1 MHSNRSIPSQF
12 RVYTAVPGDLL
23 AMGKNTQRSVSYGK
37 NYSEG
42 YLLRWVRS
50 RNVYRPRTGG
60 DRRDRWRMLMK
71 RLLLYTTTGCGGSER
86 LAATNPPSY
95 RIIILPNTNP
105 NCSVTSVLFERRA
118 LLYRNHAR
126 DAVYACSRI

>member
-42 YLLRWVRS
+42 VPQDLVTAVATAVAS
-50 RNVYRPRTGG
+50 GTSTG
-60 DRRDRWRMLMK
+60 
-71 RLLLYTTTGCGGSER
+71 TAVPVHS
-86 LAATNPPSY
+86 AARGPY
-95 RIIILPNTNP
+95 I
-105 NCSVTSVLFERRA
+105 
-118 LLYRNHAR
+118 
-126 DAVYACSRI
+126 

>member
-42 YLLRWVRS
+42 VPQDLVTAVATAVAVASGTAVPVLATSSTFRGA
-50 RNVYRPRTGG
+50 RPIHLVEQDPIHSAAGG
-60 DRRDRWRMLMK
+60 T
-71 RLLLYTTTGCGGSER
+71 Y
-86 LAATNPPSY
+86 
-95 RIIILPNTNP
+95 I
-105 NCSVTSVLFERRA
+105 
-118 LLYRNHAR
+118 
-126 DAVYACSRI
+126 

>member
-42 YLLRWVRS
+42 VPQDLVTDVATAVLSRS
-50 RNVYRPRTGG
+50 KGVPLGWHKKRTN
-60 DRRDRWRMLMK
+60 W
-71 RLLLYTTTGCGGSER
+71 C
-86 LAATNPPSY
+86 A
-95 RIIILPNTNP
+95 
-105 NCSVTSVLFERRA
+105 F
-118 LLYRNHAR
+118 
-126 DAVYACSRI
+126 

>member
-42 YLLRWVRS
+42 VPQDLVTA
-50 RNVYRPRTGG
+50 V
-60 DRRDRWRMLMK
+60 
-71 RLLLYTTTGCGGSER
+71 
-86 LAATNPPSY
+86 ATA
-95 RIIILPNTNP
+95 
-105 NCSVTSVLFERRA
+105 VTSGTSTGTAVPVHSA
-118 LLYRNHAR
+118 AR
-126 DAVYACSRI
+126 GPYI

>member
-42 YLLRWVRS
+42 VPQDLVTAVAVATAVASGTAVPVLATSSTFRGARPIHLVEQDPT
-50 RNVYRPRTGG
+50 VY
-60 DRRDRWRMLMK
+60 
-71 RLLLYTTTGCGGSER
+71 
-86 LAATNPPSY
+86 
-95 RIIILPNTNP
+95 
-105 NCSVTSVLFERRA
+105 
-118 LLYRNHAR
+118 
-126 DAVYACSRI
+126 

>member
-42 YLLRWVRS
+42 VPQDLVTAVATALKLQLYQYIPRPAAHTFS
-50 RNVYRPRTGG
+50 RAGSHTFRGG
-60 DRRDRWRMLMK
+60 RHIHLVEQDPIH
-71 RLLLYTTTGCGGSER
+71 S
-86 LAATNPPSY
+86 AARGPS
-95 RIIILPNTNP
+95 NGTQ
-105 NCSVTSVLFERRA
+105 FW
-118 LLYRNHAR
+118 
-126 DAVYACSRI
+126 